1 MANSP
6 LPPPP
11 PFITTFLSTFAVLAV
26 VYVLALA
33 LVWRVFDGQKG
44 KAEPESG
51 ANGCGCG
58 ASGSGDGAAAGG
70 MMGRAEDESE
80 MGRDGGG
87 DNVLP
92 PLGDLA
98 LGDEEAFADESHP
111 QSQPKLSQANHRRR
125 GVSFVDK
132 LDDALSRPLPQRHR
146 APPRPSMDLIP
157 QQLVEIDRARE
168 EDGDE
173 TPVPPRGRSR
183 RMRRAQQSAPS
194 SSSPSM
200 VPPQHMDE
208 VVRDMNSK
216 SGISRMAAPEA
227 KVVYPNADA
236 TYGAEPTAQAP
247 QANSI
252 MLSAEQRIMLAHRA
266 STGQ

>member
-6 LPPPP
+6 A
-11 PFITTFLSTFAVLAV
+11 PFIATFLSTFAVLAA
-26 VYVLALA
+26 VYILALA
-33 LVWRVFDGQKG
+33 VVWRAFDGQKG
-44 KAEPESG
+44 KSESESG

-58 ASGSGDGAAAGG
+58 HDGAAAAAAGG
-70 MMGRAEDESE
+70 MMDTGRAED
-80 MGRDGGG
+80 GHDDH

-92 PLGDLA
+92 PLGDLK
-98 LGDEEAFADESHP
+98 LDDDDEQESDGRRQ
-111 QSQPKLSQANHRRR
+111 QSQSQSQSHRRR

-146 APPRPSMDLIP
+146 APPRPSMDIIP

-168 EDGDE
+168 EDAHD
-173 TPVPPRGRSR
+173 PQSRGRSR
-183 RMRRAQQSAPS
+183 RVRRAQQSAPPPS
-194 SSSPSM
+194 SM

-208 VVRDMNSK
+208 VVRDMTSK

-236 TYGAEPTAQAP
+236 TYGAEPTTAQAAP
-247 QANSI
+247 ADSI

-266 STGQ
+266 STGQGM

>member
-1 MANSP
+1 
-6 LPPPP
+6 
-11 PFITTFLSTFAVLAV
+11 
-26 VYVLALA
+26 

-51 ANGCGCG
+51 ANACGC
-58 ASGSGDGAAAGG
+58 GSGDGTAAGG
-70 MMGRAEDESE
+70 MMGRAEDDDR

-87 DNVLP
+87 GGSKDNVLP

-98 LGDEEAFADESHP
+98 FGDDEAFADADESHLQHQP
-111 QSQPKLSQANHRRR
+111 QSQPNRRR
-125 GVSFVDK
+125 GLSFVDK

-157 QQLVEIDRARE
+157 QQLVEIDSSRE
-168 EDGDE
+168 DAGDS
-173 TPVPPRGRSR
+173 TPVSRGRSR
-183 RMRRAQQSAPS
+183 RMRRTQQPAPS
-194 SSSPSM
+194 PPSI
-200 VPPQHMDE
+200 PPQHMDE
-208 VVRDMNSK
+208 VVRDMNAK
-216 SGISRMAAPEA
+216 SGISRVAAPEA

-236 TYGAEPTAQAP
+236 TYGAEPTAQEP

-266 STGQ
+266 STGQGM